1 VKAKR
6 IPQPSSHPPAL
17 TDALQP
23 RLACHGQ
30 GQRQAGACR
39 RQLGRRA
46 GGVHPSSHPIFA
58 SATRPQDYST
68 HGKRSIETK
77 HNIVPQPIQHA
88 CTPISTAPAVPLL
101 ARAAS
106 PASAQD
112 APLVIRPPGESS
124 TQPCDLT
131 PASQPVWRPTSSP
144 PSCFDG
150 SCNTRRSLA
159 LLRHRAWPDLSHGN
173 CHPTHAVSNCDSELI
188 L

>member
-17 TDALQP
+17 TDARSHRAGLPLQP

-58 SATRPQDYST
+58 SATRPQDYHYST

-77 HNIVPQPIQHA
+77 HNIVPQPILHA
-88 CTPISTAPAVPLL
+88 RTPTSTAPAIPPLL

-131 PASQPVWRPTSSP
+131 PASQPASLETNIVPTVLLRRLLQHAAQSGAAT
-144 PSCFDG
+144 PSC
-150 SCNTRRSLA
+150 LA
-159 LLRHRAWPDLSHGN
+159 
-173 CHPTHAVSNCDSELI
+173 
-188 L
+188 

>member
-1 VKAKR
+1 MKAKR
-6 IPQPSSHPPAL
+6 IPPPSSHPPAL
-17 TDALQP
+17 RDARSHRAGLPLQP

-88 CTPISTAPAVPLL
+88 RTPTSTAPAIPLL

-112 APLVIRPPGESS
+112 APLVIRPPARQGRAALSLATS
-124 TQPCDLT
+124 RLL
-131 PASQPVWRPTSSP
+131 ASQFGDQHRPRCLASTTLATRGAVWRCYAIVPGLT
-144 PSCFDG
+144 
-150 SCNTRRSLA
+150 
-159 LLRHRAWPDLSHGN
+159 
-173 CHPTHAVSNCDSELI
+173 
-188 L
+188 